1 MMILQVFS
9 IDHLRI
15 LCTKLI
21 DRKASWICLM
31 RTALPLT
38 HISRSILCM
47 VYNVPVQASAGLQG
61 QLLAQKCP
69 INEVCLNVCWSL
81 SDS

>member
-1 MMILQVFS
+1 M
-9 IDHLRI
+9 
-15 LCTKLI
+15 
-21 DRKASWICLM
+21 KA
-31 RTALPLT
+31 ALLWK
-38 HISRSILCM
+38 HIGGSILCM

-61 QLLAQKCP
+61 QLLVQKCP